1 MWRLRSVS
9 AVVKSK
15 IAFSQM
21 HGFKMLLKK
30 KSDVCSDPLLYSLTE
45 VFILDPWE
53 LNGNEVPF

>member
-1 MWRLRSVS
+1 
-9 AVVKSK
+9 
-15 IAFSQM
+15 M
-21 HGFKMLLKK
+21 HGFKMLLKKK